1 MYVYFK
7 VTPYKHIIISEN
19 KKYGFQK
26 GHPSLF
32 ISKWLFNCHVVWII
46 LLIYV

>member
-1 MYVYFK
+1 MHVLQGYPIR
-7 VTPYKHIIISEN
+7 THIIISEN

-32 ISKWLFNCHVVWII
+32 ISK
-46 LLIYV
+46 